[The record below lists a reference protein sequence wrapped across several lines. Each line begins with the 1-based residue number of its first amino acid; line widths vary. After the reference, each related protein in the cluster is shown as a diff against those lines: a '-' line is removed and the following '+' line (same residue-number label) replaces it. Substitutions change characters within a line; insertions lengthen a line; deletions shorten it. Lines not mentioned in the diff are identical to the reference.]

1 MAKSIHISEHIDRN
15 AVDVYRYASNI
26 DNLASWAHGLS
37 PDMQVGFAKNNY
49 FGVLDHWV
57 TINGET
63 FYNPMRVIE
72 DGKNCEVVFTL
83 RGTPD
88 IDAADE
94 AAIRADLATLK
105 RLMEEGPAS

>member
-1 MAKSIHISEHIDRN
+1 MATSIHISERINRN
-15 AVDVYRYASNI
+15 PVEVYRYASNL
-26 DNLASWAHGLS
+26 DNLTSWAQGVT
-37 PDMQVGFAKNNY
+37 PDMQIGFAKNNY
-49 FGVLDHWV
+49 LGVLDHWV

-72 DGKNCEVVFTL
+72 DGTGSEVVFTL

-88 IDAADE
+88 IDPADE

-105 RLMEEGPAS
+105 HVLEQGTAS